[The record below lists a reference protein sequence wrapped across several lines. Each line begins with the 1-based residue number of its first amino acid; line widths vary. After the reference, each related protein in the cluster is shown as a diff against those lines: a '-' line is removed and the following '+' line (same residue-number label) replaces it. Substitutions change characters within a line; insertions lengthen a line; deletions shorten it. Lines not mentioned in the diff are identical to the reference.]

1 MDNLYEKIISEKNI
15 QEAYLDVVA
24 RFERDSKTSTYQG
37 VDGQSLFD
45 YDVIISELISEIKND
60 LVSKKQITPALE
72 VHIPKRTKEGTRTIY
87 LHTVHERIRA
97 QAVYRIVEPYFDRY
111 FSKYLFSYRKSH
123 PHYRAIKSVVKRYH
137 QKRENEYVLI
147 GDISSYSD
155 IINPEILKEKI
166 RQLGFDDA
174 TNELL
179 FLYVDM
185 PFFRKGRYQTTE
197 AGIITG
203 LPVTVLFNNLY
214 LDEFDKVF
222 GEQSDLYRR
231 VGDDFI
237 AFGTRT
243 ELAALQSRM
252 QDFLRGILI
261 KDEFQK
267 IEIVERTELFGFL
280 GFEFFQGTISILPIS
295 VKKIQ
300 KKLRLL
306 LRHRELLSEQEKLKR
321 FSEILFNGP
330 ASVRF
335 YFIELIRH
343 YNHVN
348 NHEQIAWLSRY
359 FFVRVTIF
367 FFGKYSYRNWRKTRF
382 LIKGLPIPSL
392 LRYYQVFQSGKLR
405 GEKFNTII

>member
-15 QEAYLDVVA
+15 QEAYLDVVV
-24 RFERDSKTSTYQG
+24 RFENESKTNNYQG
-37 VDGQSLFD
+37 IDGKSLVD
-45 YDVIISELISEIKND
+45 YDISISELVSEIKND
-60 LVSKKQITPALE
+60 FISRKQITPAIE

-97 QAVYRIVEPYFDRY
+97 QAVYRVVEPYFDRY

-137 QKRENEYVLI
+137 QKREYDHLLI

-155 IINPEILKEKI
+155 IINPEILKGKI
-166 RQLGFDDA
+166 KQLGFDDA

-197 AGIITG
+197 IGIITG

-237 AFGTRT
+237 AFGTRA
-243 ELAALQSRM
+243 ELVGLQSRM
-252 QDFLRGILI
+252 QEFLRGVLI

-267 IEIVERTELFGFL
+267 IEIVERTEHFGFL
-280 GFEFFQGTISILPIS
+280 GFEFFQETISILPIS
-295 VKKIQ
+295 VKRIQ

-306 LRHRELLSEQEKLKR
+306 LRYREFSSENDRLKK
-321 FSEILFNGP
+321 FSEILLEGP
-330 ASVRF
+330 SSVRF
-335 YFIELIRH
+335 YFIELVKH

-367 FFGKYSYRNWRKTRF
+367 FFNKYNYRNWRKTKEI
-382 LIKGLPIPSL
+382 IKNLSVPSL
-392 LRYYQVFQSGKLR
+392 LRYHQVFQSGKLR
-405 GEKFNTII
+405 GEKFNTIN